1 MKKFKSVII
10 GLIAMIAFSTTTFAY
25 EDKSFENEAKEF
37 LRSKNIYLGEIIE
50 VHQEYD
56 EITFDVSYLPS
67 GEISQISYKKYD
79 NGKIDVTIIEED
91 VEDYVEFMPDGT
103 VYIDNIKTD
112 MFDNNSTMVL
122 SDFAVYYTR
131 TCPPASGGTFPK
143 YYGKVND
150 ATLTFDRCL
159 KTLTI
164 SIIKV
169 KLADIFKVPMDETEV
184 LTDIAKTL
192 QKRAAES
199 KKLRYSGTI
208 YMTSTSAPVQNFYK
222 YSTTYTS
229 VETGDV
235 ISDVF
240 YKVETLL

>member
-37 LRSKNIYLGEIIE
+37 LRSKNIYLGEIID
-50 VHQEYD
+50 VHQEDD

-79 NGKIDVTIIEED
+79 DGKIDVTIIEED
-91 VEDYVEFMPDGT
+91 VDNYVEFMTDGT
-103 VYIDNIKTD
+103 VYIDNIKTG

-122 SDFAVYYTR
+122 SDFAVYYTK
-131 TCPPASGGTFPK
+131 TCPSASGGNFPK

-150 ATLTFDRCL
+150 ATLTFDACL
-159 KTLTI
+159 KDLTV
-164 SIIKV
+164 SIIQSKIAGIFGIPSDNISTV
-169 KLADIFKVPMDETEV
+169 ASLAET
-184 LTDIAKTL
+184 LR
-192 QKRAAES
+192 QRAAET
-199 KKLRYSGTI
+199 KRVRYNGTI
-208 YMTSTSAPVQNFYK
+208 YMTSISAPVQNFYK

-229 VETGDV
+229 VETGYTITD
-235 ISDVF
+235 IF